1 MQDRELNVSNLRNS
15 KYVLNLPGVEYVR
28 VDRSSVLGNPFE
40 LVSES
45 QRELVVRAFEV
56 WFWNVI
62 VKDDTDTKTFTEK
75 GLKLAKAYR
84 RPSAK
89 EIQEELLRICLLA
102 KRKRVTLLCWCSP
115 KMCHGEVI
123 LRYLKEAD
131 KWIDYLSL
139 KLQLEG
145 LSSEDLDCLAS
156 QRL

>member
-1 MQDRELNVSNLRNS
+1 MQDLNVGNLRYLV
-15 KYVLNLPGVEYVR
+15 KLPSIEYVK
-28 VDRSSVLGNPFE
+28 VDRSSILGNPFE
-40 LVSES
+40 LASES
-45 QRELVVRAFEV
+45 QRDLVVQAFEV

-131 KWIDYLSL
+131 RWIDCLSV